1 MTPPSKS
8 GVHPLVAIGRKLRTQ
23 VDRLTFSE
31 PVTHVYNPLDYARE
45 PHEAYLE
52 QYGTGKKRL
61 IFLGMNPGPFGM
73 AQTGVPFGDIKMVR
87 DFLGIDGKV
96 GKPKNEHPKRVVQG
110 FDCPRSEVSGTRLWG
125 WLNERFRTA
134 KAFSKVGFVVNYC
147 PLVFMEESSKN
158 RTPDQLPGSEQAAL
172 FAICDEALRATVEVL
187 SPEWVIGVGGFA
199 EKRAKIALA
208 KLDVKVATLLHPSP
222 ASPRA
227 NKGWGREADADLAK
241 AGISLESHR

>member
-87 DFLGIDGKV
+87 DFLGITGKV
-96 GKPKNEHPKRVVQG
+96 GKPKNEHPKRLVQG

-125 WLNERFRTA
+125 WLNERFGSA

-158 RTPDQLPGSEQAAL
+158 RTPDQLPGPEQSAL
-172 FAICDEALRATVEVL
+172 FAICDEALRATVQTL

-241 AGISLESHR
+241 AGISLASHR